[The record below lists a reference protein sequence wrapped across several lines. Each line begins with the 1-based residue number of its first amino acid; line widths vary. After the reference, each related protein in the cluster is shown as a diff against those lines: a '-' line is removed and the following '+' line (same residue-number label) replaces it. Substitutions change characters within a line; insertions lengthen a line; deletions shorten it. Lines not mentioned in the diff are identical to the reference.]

1 MSDGLRKIAFIVMLL
16 AALGWIA
23 GCAAGSQALLAEDYK
38 AMDNENLLRYYYRLN
53 DEIERQEKRSG
64 PQFSVGIG
72 GFGGSI
78 GGGAEVGAGGTRYTV
93 EYARTKGL
101 GIKNILENHGPHAG
115 CSTRCWRENCNI
127 PLGFWQHQSPW
138 CQD

>member
-78 GGGAEVGAGGTRYTV
+78 GGGAEVGAGGTRYTAHDLG
-93 EYARTKGL
+93 ARRIDALMELKKRGVT
-101 GIKNILENHGPHAG
+101 P
-115 CSTRCWRENCNI
+115 
-127 PLGFWQHQSPW
+127 
-138 CQD
+138 